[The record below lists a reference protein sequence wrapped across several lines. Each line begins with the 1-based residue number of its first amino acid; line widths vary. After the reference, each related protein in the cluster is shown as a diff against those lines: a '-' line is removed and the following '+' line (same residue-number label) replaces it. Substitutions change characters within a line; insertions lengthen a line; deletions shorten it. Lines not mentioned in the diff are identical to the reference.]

1 MAITPHV
8 PGKRDSQGPPCS
20 HALGLWS
27 RVIHAAG
34 ADQVRLHCLQ
44 EFAPAAHFEEL
55 AEGRLLS
62 LVERWLRAEK
72 AEQKQRRAAQPKGPR
87 PQEAAAGWNNGW
99 APGRLTSTLKQAAGG
114 QAVSGA
120 LQHTSNT
127 VLRM

>member
-1 MAITPHV
+1 VLIKCDFTP
-8 PGKRDSQGPPCS
+8 
-20 HALGLWS
+20 
-27 RVIHAAG
+27 
-34 ADQVRLHCLQ
+34 LQ
-44 EFAPAAHFEEL
+44 ECAPAAQFEEL

-72 AEQKQRRAAQPKGPR
+72 AEQKQRQLAQPKGVQ
-87 PQEAAAGWNNGW
+87 PQEAASGWNNGW

-120 LQHTSNT
+120 LQHSSNT